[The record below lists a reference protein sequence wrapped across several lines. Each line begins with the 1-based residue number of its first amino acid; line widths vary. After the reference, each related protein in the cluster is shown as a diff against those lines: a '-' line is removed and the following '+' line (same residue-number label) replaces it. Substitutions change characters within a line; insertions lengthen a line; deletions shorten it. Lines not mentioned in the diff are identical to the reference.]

1 MKNKKISPQAV
12 LALKEALI
20 YIYWKKSDLKD
31 FIKLTLTNS
40 SIVATI
46 NWDNTKREAVYELV
60 ERMINRLDIYQDDL
74 LSLLISVTDFN
85 DFSHLDFWDE
95 DGTKKDKA
103 KKSVESLRIHT
114 KGYIQISKEKEE
126 AIKRR
131 NISEQKILD
140 RKTLE
145 KDIEN
150 LKKAFFI
157 IASNNNSQQRGLDLE
172 KFLIDLFNLFEL
184 NPKGSI
190 KNFGEQIDGA
200 FTFDGTDYL
209 LEAKWKKQV
218 NRVDLA
224 SFQYKI
230 ESKLKQALGLLI
242 TIDGVTKEAISPEFK
257 SIIIMDGQDLMAVL
271 DGRVTLPDLL
281 YKKRRV
287 AVERGSIFVP
297 YFELS

>member
-1 MKNKKISPQAV
+1 
-12 LALKEALI
+12 
-20 YIYWKKSDLKD
+20 
-31 FIKLTLTNS
+31 
-40 SIVATI
+40 
-46 NWDNTKREAVYELV
+46 
-60 ERMINRLDIYQDDL
+60 MINRLDIYQDDL

-114 KGYIQISKEKEE
+114 KGYIQLSKEKEE

-131 NISEQKILD
+131 YISEQKILD
-140 RKTLE
+140 KKTLE
-145 KDIEN
+145 EDIEK
-150 LKKAFFI
+150 LKSIFFI
-157 IASNNNSQQRGLDLE
+157 MASNKNLQERGFALE
-172 KFLIDLFNLFEL
+172 KFLIELFSLFEL

-218 NRVDLA
+218 RREDLA

-230 ESKLKQALGLLI
+230 ESKLKHALGLLI

-257 SIIIMDGQDLMAVL
+257 SIIIMDGQDLMAIL
-271 DGRVTLPDLL
+271 DSRVTLPDLL

-297 YFELS
+297 YCELS